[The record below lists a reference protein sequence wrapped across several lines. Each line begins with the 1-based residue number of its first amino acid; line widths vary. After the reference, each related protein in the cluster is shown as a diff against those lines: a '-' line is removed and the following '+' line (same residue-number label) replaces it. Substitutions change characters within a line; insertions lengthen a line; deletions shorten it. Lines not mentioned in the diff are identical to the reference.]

1 MVPPVLMIATA
12 LPGPRWLVL
21 GDMGEVGDQGPAFHR
36 EVGEAARRSG
46 IESLWTAGAL
56 CAHSAKAYG
65 SARHFDSVE
74 SLLAALR
81 DAPSAASVLVKGSRF
96 MKMEQVVAAL
106 SSAPDSTRE
115 VAHAA

>member
-1 MVPPVLMIATA
+1 
-12 LPGPRWLVL
+12 
-21 GDMGEVGDQGPAFHR
+21 
-36 EVGEAARRSG
+36 VGEAAQRSG

-74 SLLAALR
+74 SLLGALR
-81 DAPSAASVLVKGSRF
+81 DAPSAVSVLVKGSRF